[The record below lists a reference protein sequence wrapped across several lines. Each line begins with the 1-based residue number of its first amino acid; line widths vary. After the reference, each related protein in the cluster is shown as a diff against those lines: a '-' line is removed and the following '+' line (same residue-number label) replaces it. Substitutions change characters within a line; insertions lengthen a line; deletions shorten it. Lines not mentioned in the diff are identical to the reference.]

1 MFLSSSHHFFYF
13 YDMLQE
19 ENPHGIIRALLTH
32 LGETIKASVILI
44 VFLRHD
50 VYNKRSPPGERMSS
64 YPSSRQIVILLPEVP
79 RPGILSQHSTLN
91 IHSQLIVKCFNSMQK
106 LFRILRIRFI
116 NQLRGTSQ
124 RICTLCLQ

>member
-1 MFLSSSHHFFYF
+1 MALSERY
-13 YDMLQE
+13 Q
-19 ENPHGIIRALLTH
+19 LTW
-32 LGETIKASVILI
+32 GETIKASVILI

-106 LFRILRIRFI
+106 LFRIFRIRFV
-116 NQLRGTSQ
+116 NQLGGTSQ